1 MKKPNKKKGAA
12 PANAPAPGRED
23 LRQQR
28 LAELLAREA
37 LRQVM
42 KTRYGVDLEEK
53 TRPDGKVG
61 LAIRRES
68 GSG

>member
-12 PANAPAPGRED
+12 PANTPAPGGAD
-23 LRQQR
+23 LRQQHC
-28 LAELLAREA
+28 AELLAREA

-42 KTRYGVDLEEK
+42 KTQYGVDLEER

-61 LAIRRES
+61 LEIRKDS